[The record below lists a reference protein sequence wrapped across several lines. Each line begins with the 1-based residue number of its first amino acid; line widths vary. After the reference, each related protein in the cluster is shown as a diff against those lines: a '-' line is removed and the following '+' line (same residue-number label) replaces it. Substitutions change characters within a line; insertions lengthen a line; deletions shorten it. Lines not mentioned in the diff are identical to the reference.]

1 MSTRTV
7 YMTLG
12 LLHPNDDMIWT
23 VADTE
28 QSAREMAATFYEQ
41 LKGEWESESDCVEW
55 MSKLDVVEMKG
66 SLPALRRFIAICGN
80 EVDYLP
86 MTTNELNPYK
96 GQVTQ

>member
-12 LLHPNDDMIWT
+12 PLRPDEDMIWT

-41 LKGEWESESDCVEW
+41 LKDEWESESDRVEW
-55 MSKLDVVEMKG
+55 MNRLDVVEMKG
-66 SLPALRRFIAICGN
+66 SLSALRRFIKINGN
-80 EVDYLP
+80 EVDFLP

-96 GQVTQ
+96 GQVTP